1 MFEKF
6 YKLISND
13 IGIDLGTSNTLV
25 YLKGH
30 GIVVNEPSV
39 VAVNMKTSQILAVG
53 TKAKEMLGR
62 TPGHIKAIRPLV
74 DGVISDFEVTEE
86 MLSYLINK
94 ADKISKKFARPR
106 VLIGVPTGTTN
117 VETRAVYDAAR
128 SAGAR
133 EVFLVEEPMAAAI
146 GIRLPI
152 KDPVG
157 SMIIDI
163 GGGTTDIAVISL
175 GGVVKSKN
183 LKIAGD
189 RLNNDIITYMRDEFK
204 ILIGERTAEMIKISI
219 GSVLPGEYMETE
231 VHGRDLLTG
240 LPRAVVVTDSDIRE
254 AITPSVR
261 GLVEGVK
268 DMLETTPPEILSDI
282 MHRGITLS
290 GGGAL
295 IPGLDQLLQRVLK
308 IPVYVVEDPLSA
320 VARGTGVILDNI
332 PFYKEVLIVNQD
344 KIMMS
349 NYNSILIENINLKEI
364 LGRKNEKTAM
374 ILAAVLSK
382 PNQSPYDTIIIDA
395 GTKQGLKTGDVIF
408 ALGNIPIGRV
418 SNVYPN
424 SSKVILFSNS
434 GEKMQVVISGK
445 DVFMEVVGRGGGNF
459 EMILPRDFILVKGDQ
474 VVLPG
479 ITSYVLGIVET
490 IISDPRDPFV
500 KALLVSPANI
510 QELKFVQVELQK

>member
-1 MFEKF
+1 MLEKL

-30 GIVVNEPSV
+30 GIVINEPSV
-39 VAVNMKTSQILAVG
+39 VAVNMKTNQILAVG
-53 TKAKEMLGR
+53 AKAKEMLGR

-94 ADKISKKFARPR
+94 ADSLSKKMIRPR

-117 VETRAVYDAAR
+117 VESRAVYDAAR

-133 EVFLVEEPMAAAI
+133 EVYLIEEPMASAI
-146 GIRLPI
+146 GVRLPI

-189 RLNNDIITYMRDEFK
+189 KFNNDIMSYMRDEFK
-204 ILIGERTAEMIKISI
+204 ILIGERTAEFIKIRI
-219 GSVLPGEYMETE
+219 GSVTPSGYMEME
-231 VHGRDLLTG
+231 VHGRDILTG
-240 LPRAVVVTDSDIRE
+240 LPRTVTVTDSDIRD
-254 AITPSVR
+254 ALSSSVKK
-261 GLVEGVK
+261 LVEGVK

-295 IPGLDQLLQRVLK
+295 LVGLAELLQSVLK
-308 IPVYVVEDPLSA
+308 MPVYVVEDPLSA
-320 VARGTGVILDNI
+320 VARGTGVILDDLES
-332 PFYKEVLIVNQD
+332 YKEVLIDSQD
-344 KIMMS
+344 
-349 NYNSILIENINLKEI
+349 E
-364 LGRKNEKTAM
+364 
-374 ILAAVLSK
+374 
-382 PNQSPYDTIIIDA
+382 
-395 GTKQGLKTGDVIF
+395 
-408 ALGNIPIGRV
+408 
-418 SNVYPN
+418 
-424 SSKVILFSNS
+424 
-434 GEKMQVVISGK
+434 
-445 DVFMEVVGRGGGNF
+445 
-459 EMILPRDFILVKGDQ
+459 LP
-474 VVLPG
+474 
-479 ITSYVLGIVET
+479 
-490 IISDPRDPFV
+490 PR
-500 KALLVSPANI
+500 
-510 QELKFVQVELQK
+510 